1 MISVQE
7 AMDILNE
14 HIPTSK
20 SVKLPL
26 ESALN
31 YYLAENV
38 YSPMHMPP
46 FRQSIMDGYA
56 LNLQNSLTY
65 LLKGEIK
72 AGDGHQIDLK
82 SGEAVKIFTGAAVP
96 DSANSVI
103 QIEKTILEDK
113 NVILKEMPPLDS
125 NIRRIGQ
132 QIQQNDIALP
142 IGTLLNPAAI
152 GFLAGLGVSSVI
164 VFQKPRVGIMV
175 TGNELTKI
183 GKPLEYGK
191 VYESNAIMIKSAL
204 NNAHFNDV
212 TTYQVTDDFSETT
225 ECIKKA
231 IEENDIL
238 VISGGISVGEYDFV
252 KRALEEIKVEILF
265 YKVNQKPGKP
275 LLLAKLDSKL
285 IFALP
290 GNPGASLTCYYVY
303 VQPILY
309 SISGGDLNK
318 NMVIH
323 KRITHNFVVNNTRS
337 QFLKAIFDENGVSI
351 LDHQESSMLRS
362 YAVANGLVYVM
373 EGDYEITEE
382 SSVTVY
388 PL

>member
-362 YAVANGLVYVM
+362 YAIANGLVYVM
-373 EGDYEITEE
+373 EGDYEIAGG

-388 PL
+388 PI

>member
-7 AMDILNE
+7 ALNILNE

-20 SVKLPL
+20 SVELPL

-31 YYLAENV
+31 YYLADDV
-38 YSPMHMPP
+38 YSPIHMPP

-56 LNLQNSLTY
+56 LNLHNSLTY
-65 LLKGEIK
+65 SLKGEIK
-72 AGDGHQIDLK
+72 AGDGHQIELK

-103 QIEKTILEDK
+103 QIEKTILEGGS
-113 NVILKEMPPLDS
+113 VLLKEMPTLDS
-125 NIRRIGQ
+125 NIRNIGQ
-132 QIQQNDIALP
+132 QIKQNDIALSK
-142 IGTLLNPAAI
+142 GTLLNPAAI
-152 GFLAGLGVSSVI
+152 GFLAGLGVSSVLVI
-164 VFQKPRVGIMV
+164 QKPRVGIMV

-183 GKPLEYGK
+183 GNPLEYGK
-191 VYESNAIMIKSAL
+191 VYESNSIMIKSAL
-204 NNAHFNDV
+204 NNAHFDDI
-212 TTYQVTDDFSETT
+212 TTYQVTDDFSKTK
-225 ECIKKA
+225 ECIEKA

-252 KRALEEIKVEILF
+252 KRALEEIKAEILF

-275 LLLAKLDSKL
+275 LMLAKIDGKL

-309 SISGGDLNK
+309 TISGSDLNK

-351 LDHQESSMLRS
+351 LGHQESSMLRS

-373 EGDYEITEE
+373 EGDYEIAGG

-388 PL
+388 PI

>member
-7 AMDILNE
+7 AMNILNK

-20 SVKLPL
+20 SVELPL
-26 ESALN
+26 DSALN
-31 YYLAENV
+31 YYLAEDV

-56 LNLQNSLTY
+56 LNLHNSLAY

-72 AGDGHQIDLK
+72 AGDGHQVELK

-103 QIEKTILEDK
+103 QIEKTILEGGS
-113 NVILKEMPPLDS
+113 VLLKEMPPLDN
-125 NIRRIGQ
+125 NIRKIGQ
-132 QIQQNDIALP
+132 QIKQNEIALP
-142 IGTLLNPAAI
+142 KGTILNPAAI
-152 GFLAGLGVSSVI
+152 GFLAGLGVSSVL

-183 GKPLEYGK
+183 GNPLEYGK
-191 VYESNAIMIKSAL
+191 VYESNAIMINSAL
-204 NNAHFNDV
+204 NNAHFNDI
-212 TTYQVTDDFSETT
+212 TTYQVTDDFSKTK

-252 KRALEEIKVEILF
+252 KRALEEIKAEILF

-275 LLLAKLDSKL
+275 LLLAKIDGKL

-309 SISGGDLNK
+309 TISGGDSNRNK
-318 NMVIH
+318 VIH
-323 KRITHNFVVNNTRS
+323 KGITHNFVVNNTRS
-337 QFLKAIFDENGVSI
+337 QFLKAIFDDSGVSI
-351 LDHQESSMLRS
+351 LGHQESSMLRS

-373 EGDYEITEE
+373 EGDYEINEG
-382 SSVTVY
+382 SSVKVY
-388 PL
+388 PI